1 MPVRSTSRK
10 THQLEAQKLLGVWR
24 ERDGYLRK
32 EKGWHQLRPL
42 GKARRGNGPG
52 LKEIQRL
59 RKTHR
64 KCFSDGLKGSFLKMM
79 GNGRGDIA
87 GEGKEQKMRHSEA
100 PGTHLGVTP
109 EPKLLEQ
116 KGDQTGPRR

>member
-1 MPVRSTSRK
+1 MQVRSTSRK
-10 THQLEAQKLLGVWR
+10 THQLKAQKLPGVWR

-32 EKGWHQLRPL
+32 EKGWHQLGPS

-59 RKTHR
+59 RKIHR

-79 GNGRGDIA
+79 GDGRGDTL
-87 GEGKEQKMRHSEA
+87 GEGKEQTDEA
-100 PGTHLGVTP
+100 
-109 EPKLLEQ
+109 
-116 KGDQTGPRR
+116 